1 MLAHEFIRL
10 HQDEWAR
17 LRVFLDKA
25 SRVSLAKVPLAEFRD
40 GGSLYRGAVSDLAY
54 VRMRYPDHPIVKD
67 LEQLVGRAH
76 SILYQAVRAD
86 SRSGRHF
93 WLSTWPTRV
102 LAASRPILIATSIF
116 WIGAILGFLLT
127 SWNPVL
133 EGLFV
138 SPPMRDAIANKRL
151 WTESLTRTAPS
162 AGSRIATHNISVS
175 LLTWGLGLT
184 FGVGTVWLLLVNGL
198 MLGAISAACLRA
210 GMLVPLLEFI
220 VGHGSLE
227 LPAIWISGGAGLILA
242 RTMLFPGRYSR
253 RVELLLNG
261 RNSIQIVVGII
272 PLLLVA
278 GAVEA
283 FVSPS
288 GLPGIAKAALGLCL
302 GLSLVSFV
310 FARGRSDAQK
320 SAAPFATHVN

>member
-25 SRVSLAKVPLAEFRD
+25 GRVSPARVPLAEFRE
-40 GGSLYRGAVSDLAY
+40 GGSLYRRAVSDLAY
-54 VRMRYPDHPIVKD
+54 VRMRYADHPIVKD

-76 SILYQAVRAD
+76 SILYQAVRSD
-86 SRSGRHF
+86 SRSGRDF
-93 WLSTWPTRV
+93 WLSTWPKRV
-102 LAASRPILIATSIF
+102 LEASRPILIATSIF
-116 WIGAILGFLLT
+116 WFGAILGFLLT
-127 SWNPVL
+127 LWNPVL

-138 SPPMRDAIANKRL
+138 SPPMREAIANKRL

-162 AGSRIATHNISVS
+162 AGSKIATHNISVS

-184 FGVGTVWLLLVNGL
+184 FGIGTVWLLLFNGL
-198 MLGAISAACLRA
+198 MLGSISAACLRA

-242 RTMLFPGRYSR
+242 QAMLFPGRYR
-253 RVELLLNG
+253 RGVELRLKG
-261 RNSIQIVVGII
+261 RTSIQIVVGII

-288 GLPGIAKAALGLCL
+288 GIPGVVKASLGLCL
-302 GLSLVSFV
+302 GLSLVSFIL
-310 FARGRSDAQK
+310 ARGNSHAEK
-320 SAAPFATHVN
+320 STSLLESNVI